1 MSDQQILSLIQSLEP
16 KLQEEVIHFI
26 ESLKSKEKGKQEPQ
40 KPYRKAGTLNGLIT
54 YMAPD
59 FDAPLDDL
67 KEYM

>member
-16 KLQEEVIHFI
+16 KLQQEVIHFI
-26 ESLKSKEKGKQEPQ
+26 ESLKSKEKVDFQ
-40 KPYRKAGTLNGLIT
+40 KPYRKAGTLKGLIT

-59 FDAPLDDL
+59 FDAPLDDM